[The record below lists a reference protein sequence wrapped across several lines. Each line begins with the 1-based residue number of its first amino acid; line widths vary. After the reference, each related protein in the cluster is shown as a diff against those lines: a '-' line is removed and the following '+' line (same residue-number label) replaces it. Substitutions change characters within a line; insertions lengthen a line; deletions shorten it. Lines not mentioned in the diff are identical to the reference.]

1 MSQCPLDRASP
12 RESFPAHSS
21 SCHARPSRLKPREYH
36 DLSTD
41 PYELRNIFTMLTA
54 AEKSALHAAIA
65 AMQAWHGSESCWA
78 AQHPKLGGSTNAQ
91 S

>member
-1 MSQCPLDRASP
+1 
-12 RESFPAHSS
+12 
-21 SCHARPSRLKPREYH
+21 
-36 DLSTD
+36 LSTD